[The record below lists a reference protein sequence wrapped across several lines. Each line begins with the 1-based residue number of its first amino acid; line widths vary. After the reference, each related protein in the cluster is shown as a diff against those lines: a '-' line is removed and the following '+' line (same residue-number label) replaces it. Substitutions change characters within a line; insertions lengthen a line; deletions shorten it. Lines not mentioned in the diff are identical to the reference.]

1 MKKLLLTLLLFSAG
15 TGISAAK
22 TYDLKSPDGKIAVRV
37 DVGADAVSYS
47 ISRDG
52 KELIAPSPLSL
63 TLADGRV
70 LGRKASVRKASAKS
84 VDEIIE
90 APFYKRSA
98 VEDRYNSLTLTFKGD
113 YGIDFRA
120 YDDGAAYRFR
130 TSMKDEIT
138 VTDELVDIRFPEDF
152 TTLVPYARDGKKES
166 GLARYYFNSFESTYS
181 TQPVS
186 KVADNRQAFLADPG
200 RRRNGENRHHRGRPG
215 RLSGAC
221 TSTTPRAGKALRGN
235 FAPYPAKEVQGGHN
249 ELQLLVTER
258 EDFIARTSGTRTFP
272 WRVFAIA
279 GRDIQLADNDMVY
292 RLAAPSRVEDVSW
305 IKPGKVAWD
314 WWNTWN
320 LYGVDFKSG
329 INNETYKYYIDF
341 AADHGIEYVILDE
354 GWAVN
359 KKADLFQ
366 VVPEIDLPE
375 LVAYGKERG
384 VGIVLWAGFY
394 ATERDLE
401 RVCKHY
407 SEMGIK
413 GFKVDFLDRDDQKIA
428 DFTYRLAETAAK
440 YRLFL
445 DMHGYHKPAG
455 IQRTYPNVLN
465 FEGVFGLEQMKWTSE
480 KTDMVTY
487 DVTIPFIRM
496 LAGPMD
502 YTQGAMRNATR
513 RNFRAVGSEAMSQG
527 TRCRQLAEYVIFE
540 SPFNMLCDSP
550 SNYMREPECTE
561 SFASVPTTWDETV
574 GLDGRVGEYV
584 SIARRKGDTWYVGG
598 MTDWNARTLTID
610 LGFLGEGALHRRTV
624 PRRRQRRQGGPR
636 LQTRVGRNSRRPEAD
651 GEDGSRRRLRPEGLA
666 QIARGDTHE
675 KPGRP
680 IEAARVSFREAGC
693 PASLLREDRR
703 IAVALGEDFTRQAAH
718 LGGRHGR
725 EPAPRCPYPD
735 PRRRNTPHAS
745 C

>member
-1 MKKLLLTLLLFSAG
+1 MKSLLIQTFCLLFLCLGTVRAQQYQLASPNGKLSVTVDAGEALTWQIAHDGTTVLQPSAIALQG
-15 TGISAAK
+15 RDEKSAKKAITFGK
-22 TYDLKSPDGKIAVRV
+22 NVKVIRAERKSVESSFPT
-37 DVGADAVSYS
+37 
-47 ISRDG
+47 
-52 KELIAPSPLSL
+52 PLYK
-63 TLADGRV
+63 
-70 LGRKASVRKASAKS
+70 KASVKD
-84 VDEIIE
+84 V
-90 APFYKRSA
+90 
-98 VEDRYNSLTLTFKGD
+98 YNQLTLKCRGG
-113 YGIDFRA
+113 YSVQFRA
-120 YDDGAAYRFR
+120 YDDGAAYRFISEQNKPFIVLNE
-130 TSMKDEIT
+130 TADFNFDKDYQA
-138 VTDELVDIRFPEDF
+138 F
-152 TTLVPYARDGKKES
+152 VPYINDNRNGE
-166 GLARYYFNSFESTYS
+166 RYCFSFESYYDEA
-181 TQPVS
+181 PLS
-186 KVADNRQAFLADPG
+186 KMHTDSLSITPLMVCLDGGKKAVIMEAGLENYPGMFLTANPQTRQGVQAA
-200 RRRNGENRHHRGRPG
+200 
-215 RLSGAC
+215 
-221 TSTTPRAGKALRGN
+221 
-235 FAPYPAKEVQGGHN
+235 FAPYPLEETIGGHN
-249 ELQLLVTER
+249 RLNLIPTKRADYIARCAKQELPWRVVLVTEK
-258 EDFIARTSGTRTFP
+258 DT
-272 WRVFAIA
+272 
-279 GRDIQLADNDMVY
+279 QLADNDMAQ
-292 RLAAPSRVEDVSW
+292 RLAPACRIKDISW

-480 KTDMVTY
+480 KADMVTY

-561 SFASVPTTWDETV
+561 FIASVPTTWDETV

-610 LGFLGEGALHRRTV
+610 LGFLGEGAYTAELFRDGV
-624 PRRRQRRQGGPR
+624 
-636 LQTRVGRNSRRPEAD
+636 NAD
-651 GEDGSRRRLRPEGLA
+651 
-666 QIARGDTHE
+666 
-675 KPGRP
+675 K
-680 IEAARVSFREAGC
+680 AARDYKRESVEI
-693 PASLLREDRR
+693 PADRKLTVKM
-703 IAVALGEDFTRQAAH
+703 APGGGFALKITRK
-718 LGGRHGR
+718 
-725 EPAPRCPYPD
+725 
-735 PRRRNTPHAS
+735 
-745 C
+745 

>member
-37 DVGADAVSYS
+37 DVGADAVTYS

-152 TTLVPYARDGKKES
+152 TTLVPYARDGKKEP

-186 KVADNRQAFLADPG
+186 KVADDRLAFLPILADAGTAKIVITEADLEDYPG
-200 RRRNGENRHHRGRPG
+200 MYLYNPTG
-215 RLSGAC
+215 
-221 TSTTPRAGKALRGN
+221 GKALRGN

-359 KKADLFQ
+359 KRPTFSRSSPKSTCPNWSPTARN
-366 VVPEIDLPE
+366 
-375 LVAYGKERG
+375 AA
-384 VGIVLWAGFY
+384 WA
-394 ATERDLE
+394 
-401 RVCKHY
+401 
-407 SEMGIK
+407 S
-413 GFKVDFLDRDDQKIA
+413 
-428 DFTYRLAETAAK
+428 
-440 YRLFL
+440 
-445 DMHGYHKPAG
+445 
-455 IQRTYPNVLN
+455 
-465 FEGVFGLEQMKWTSE
+465 SS
-480 KTDMVTY
+480 
-487 DVTIPFIRM
+487 
-496 LAGPMD
+496 GPVSMP
-502 YTQGAMRNATR
+502 RNATSNASASTTR
-513 RNFRAVGSEAMSQG
+513 R
-527 TRCRQLAEYVIFE
+527 
-540 SPFNMLCDSP
+540 
-550 SNYMREPECTE
+550 
-561 SFASVPTTWDETV
+561 W
-574 GLDGRVGEYV
+574 
-584 SIARRKGDTWYVGG
+584 
-598 MTDWNARTLTID
+598 
-610 LGFLGEGALHRRTV
+610 
-624 PRRRQRRQGGPR
+624 
-636 LQTRVGRNSRRPEAD
+636 
-651 GEDGSRRRLRPEGLA
+651 GSRASRSISSTATTRRSPISPTASRKRPPNTACSSTCTATTSPRESSA
-666 QIARGDTHE
+666 
-675 KPGRP
+675 P
-680 IEAARVSFREAGC
+680 IPTCSTSR
-693 PASLLREDRR
+693 ASSGWSR
-703 IAVALGEDFTRQAAH
+703 
-718 LGGRHGR
+718 
-725 EPAPRCPYPD
+725 
-735 PRRRNTPHAS
+735 
-745 C
+745 

>member
-37 DVGADAVSYS
+37 DVGADAVTYS

-152 TTLVPYARDGKKES
+152 TTLVPYARDGKKEP
-166 GLARYYFNSFESTYS
+166 GLARYYFNSFENTYS

-186 KVADNRQAFLADPG
+186 KVADDRLAFLPILADAGTAKIVITEADLEDYPG
-200 RRRNGENRHHRGRPG
+200 MYLYNPTG
-215 RLSGAC
+215 
-221 TSTTPRAGKALRGN
+221 GKALRGN

-366 VVPEIDLPE
+366 VVPAIDLPE

-550 SNYMREPECTE
+550 TNYLREAECTE
-561 SFASVPTTWDETV
+561 FIASVPTTWDETV

-610 LGFLGEGALHRRTV
+610 LGFLGEGAYTAELFRDGV
-624 PRRRQRRQGGPR
+624 
-636 LQTRVGRNSRRPEAD
+636 NAD
-651 GEDGSRRRLRPEGLA
+651 
-666 QIARGDTHE
+666 
-675 KPGRP
+675 K
-680 IEAARVSFREAGC
+680 AARDYKRESVEI
-693 PASLLREDRR
+693 PADRKLTVKM
-703 IAVALGEDFTRQAAH
+703 APGGGFALKISRK
-718 LGGRHGR
+718 
-725 EPAPRCPYPD
+725 
-735 PRRRNTPHAS
+735 
-745 C
+745 

>member
-1 MKKLLLTLLLFSAG
+1 M
-15 TGISAAK
+15 
-22 TYDLKSPDGKIAVRV
+22 
-37 DVGADAVSYS
+37 
-47 ISRDG
+47 
-52 KELIAPSPLSL
+52 
-63 TLADGRV
+63 
-70 LGRKASVRKASAKS
+70 
-84 VDEIIE
+84 
-90 APFYKRSA
+90 
-98 VEDRYNSLTLTFKGD
+98 
-113 YGIDFRA
+113 
-120 YDDGAAYRFR
+120 
-130 TSMKDEIT
+130 
-138 VTDELVDIRFPEDF
+138 
-152 TTLVPYARDGKKES
+152 
-166 GLARYYFNSFESTYS
+166 
-181 TQPVS
+181 
-186 KVADNRQAFLADPG
+186 
-200 RRRNGENRHHRGRPG
+200 
-215 RLSGAC
+215 
-221 TSTTPRAGKALRGN
+221 
-235 FAPYPAKEVQGGHN
+235 
-249 ELQLLVTER
+249 
-258 EDFIARTSGTRTFP
+258 
-272 WRVFAIA
+272 
-279 GRDIQLADNDMVY
+279 
-292 RLAAPSRVEDVSW
+292 
-305 IKPGKVAWD
+305 
-314 WWNTWN
+314 
-320 LYGVDFKSG
+320 
-329 INNETYKYYIDF
+329 
-341 AADHGIEYVILDE
+341 
-354 GWAVN
+354 N

-487 DVTIPFIRM
+487 DVTIPFVRM

-561 SFASVPTTWDETV
+561 FIASVPTTWDETV

-584 SIARRKGDTWYVGG
+584 SIARRKGRHVVRRRHDRLECPLADRRPRLPG
-598 MTDWNARTLTID
+598 RRC
-610 LGFLGEGALHRRTV
+610 LHRRTV

-636 LQTRVGRNSRRPEAD
+636 LQTRVGRNPRRPETD
-651 GEDGSRRRLRPEGLA
+651 GEDGSRRRLRP
-666 QIARGDTHE
+666 
-675 KPGRP
+675 
-680 IEAARVSFREAGC
+680 
-693 PASLLREDRR
+693 
-703 IAVALGEDFTRQAAH
+703 
-718 LGGRHGR
+718 
-725 EPAPRCPYPD
+725 
-735 PRRRNTPHAS
+735 
-745 C
+745 

>member
-37 DVGADAVSYS
+37 DVGADAVTYS

-152 TTLVPYARDGKKES
+152 TTLVPYARDGKKEP
-166 GLARYYFNSFESTYS
+166 GLARYYFNSFENTYS

-186 KVADNRQAFLADPG
+186 KVADDRLAFLPILADAGTAKIVITEADLEDYPG
-200 RRRNGENRHHRGRPG
+200 MYLYNPTG
-215 RLSGAC
+215 
-221 TSTTPRAGKALRGN
+221 GKALRGN

-305 IKPGKVAWD
+305 IKPGKEAWD

-366 VVPEIDLPE
+366 VVPAIDLPE

-440 YRLFL
+440 YRLPRHARL
-445 DMHGYHKPAG
+445 PQARGNPAHLSQRAQLRGRLRAGADEVDQREDRHGD
-455 IQRTYPNVLN
+455 L
-465 FEGVFGLEQMKWTSE
+465 
-480 KTDMVTY
+480 
-487 DVTIPFIRM
+487 
-496 LAGPMD
+496 
-502 YTQGAMRNATR
+502 R
-513 RNFRAVGSEAMSQG
+513 RDDP
-527 TRCRQLAEYVIFE
+527 LH
-540 SPFNMLCDSP
+540 PH
-550 SNYMREPECTE
+550 
-561 SFASVPTTWDETV
+561 
-574 GLDGRVGEYV
+574 
-584 SIARRKGDTWYVGG
+584 ARR
-598 MTDWNARTLTID
+598 TD
-610 LGFLGEGALHRRTV
+610 GLHAGRHA
-624 PRRRQRRQGGPR
+624 QRHA
-636 LQTRVGRNSRRPEAD
+636 PELP
-651 GEDGSRRRLRPEGLA
+651 RRRLRG
-666 QIARGDTHE
+666 HE
-675 KPGRP
+675 PGHALP
-680 IEAARVSFREAGC
+680 PAGRIRD
-693 PASLLREDRR
+693 LR
-703 IAVALGEDFTRQAAH
+703 IAVQHAVRLAVELHARAGMHGVHRLRPDDLG
-718 LGGRHGR
+718 
-725 EPAPRCPYPD
+725 
-735 PRRRNTPHAS
+735 
-745 C
+745 

>member
-37 DVGADAVSYS
+37 DVGADAVTYS

-152 TTLVPYARDGKKES
+152 TTLVPYARDGKKEP
-166 GLARYYFNSFESTYS
+166 GLARYYFNSFENTYS

-186 KVADNRQAFLADPG
+186 KVADDRLAFLPILADAGTAKIVITEADLEDYPG
-200 RRRNGENRHHRGRPG
+200 MYLYNPTG
-215 RLSGAC
+215 
-221 TSTTPRAGKALRGN
+221 GKALRGN

-375 LVAYGKERG
+375 LVAY
-384 VGIVLWAGFY
+384 
-394 ATERDLE
+394 
-401 RVCKHY
+401 
-407 SEMGIK
+407 
-413 GFKVDFLDRDDQKIA
+413 
-428 DFTYRLAETAAK
+428 
-440 YRLFL
+440 
-445 DMHGYHKPAG
+445 HKPAG

-561 SFASVPTTWDETV
+561 FIASVPTTWDETV

-610 LGFLGEGALHRRTV
+610 LGFLGEGAYTAELFRDGV
-624 PRRRQRRQGGPR
+624 
-636 LQTRVGRNSRRPEAD
+636 NAD
-651 GEDGSRRRLRPEGLA
+651 
-666 QIARGDTHE
+666 
-675 KPGRP
+675 K
-680 IEAARVSFREAGC
+680 AARDYKRESVEIPADRKLTVKMAPGGGFALKVSRK
-693 PASLLREDRR
+693 
-703 IAVALGEDFTRQAAH
+703 
-718 LGGRHGR
+718 
-725 EPAPRCPYPD
+725 
-735 PRRRNTPHAS
+735 
-745 C
+745 

>member
-37 DVGADAVSYS
+37 DVGADAVTYS

-152 TTLVPYARDGKKES
+152 TTLVPYARDGKKEP
-166 GLARYYFNSFESTYS
+166 GLARYYFNSFENTYS

-186 KVADNRQAFLADPG
+186 KVADDRLAFLPILADAGTAKIVITEADLEDYPG
-200 RRRNGENRHHRGRPG
+200 MYLYNPTG
-215 RLSGAC
+215 
-221 TSTTPRAGKALRGN
+221 GKALRGN

-407 SEMGIK
+407 SEMGK
-413 GFKVDFLDRDDQKIA
+413 GL
-428 DFTYRLAETAAK
+428 
-440 YRLFL
+440 
-445 DMHGYHKPAG
+445 
-455 IQRTYPNVLN
+455 
-465 FEGVFGLEQMKWTSE
+465 
-480 KTDMVTY
+480 
-487 DVTIPFIRM
+487 
-496 LAGPMD
+496 
-502 YTQGAMRNATR
+502 QGR
-513 RNFRAVGSEAMSQG
+513 F
-527 TRCRQLAEYVIFE
+527 
-540 SPFNMLCDSP
+540 
-550 SNYMREPECTE
+550 
-561 SFASVPTTWDETV
+561 
-574 GLDGRVGEYV
+574 
-584 SIARRKGDTWYVGG
+584 
-598 MTDWNARTLTID
+598 
-610 LGFLGEGALHRRTV
+610 
-624 PRRRQRRQGGPR
+624 PRP
-636 LQTRVGRNSRRPEAD
+636 RRPEDRRFHLPPRGNGRQIPPVPRHARLPQARGNPAHLSQRAQLRGRLRAGAD
-651 GEDGSRRRLRPEGLA
+651 EVDQREDRHGDLRRDDPLHPHARRTDGLHAGRHAQRHAPELPRRRLRG
-666 QIARGDTHE
+666 HE
-675 KPGRP
+675 PGHALP
-680 IEAARVSFREAGC
+680 PAGRIRD
-693 PASLLREDRR
+693 LR
-703 IAVALGEDFTRQAAH
+703 IAVQHAVRLAVELHARAGMHGVHRLRPDDLG
-718 LGGRHGR
+718 
-725 EPAPRCPYPD
+725 
-735 PRRRNTPHAS
+735 
-745 C
+745 

>member
-37 DVGADAVSYS
+37 DVGADAVTYS

-152 TTLVPYARDGKKES
+152 TTLVPYARDGKKEP

-186 KVADNRQAFLADPG
+186 KVADNRLAFLPILADAGTAKIVITEADLEDYPG
-200 RRRNGENRHHRGRPG
+200 MYLYNPTG
-215 RLSGAC
+215 
-221 TSTTPRAGKALRGN
+221 GKALRGN

-428 DFTYRLAETAAK
+428 YFTYRLSETDA
-440 YRLFL
+440 YFRLFL
-445 DMHGYHKPAG
+445 DM
-455 IQRTYPNVLN
+455 
-465 FEGVFGLEQMKWTSE
+465 
-480 KTDMVTY
+480 
-487 DVTIPFIRM
+487 
-496 LAGPMD
+496 
-502 YTQGAMRNATR
+502 QG
-513 RNFRAVGSEAMSQG
+513 
-527 TRCRQLAEYVIFE
+527 
-540 SPFNMLCDSP
+540 
-550 SNYMREPECTE
+550 
-561 SFASVPTTWDETV
+561 
-574 GLDGRVGEYV
+574 
-584 SIARRKGDTWYVGG
+584 
-598 MTDWNARTLTID
+598 
-610 LGFLGEGALHRRTV
+610 
-624 PRRRQRRQGGPR
+624 
-636 LQTRVGRNSRRPEAD
+636 
-651 GEDGSRRRLRPEGLA
+651 
-666 QIARGDTHE
+666 
-675 KPGRP
+675 
-680 IEAARVSFREAGC
+680 
-693 PASLLREDRR
+693 
-703 IAVALGEDFTRQAAH
+703 
-718 LGGRHGR
+718 
-725 EPAPRCPYPD
+725 
-735 PRRRNTPHAS
+735 
-745 C
+745 